1 MTAWFVALY
10 RGERSFPGRYVVIA
24 YVALLV
30 TPESSPLMHVAA
42 ALLGVSIA
50 LFLYRMPPWAIR
62 LGNRAFGADPEPER
76 VVIEARHKEIDR

>member
-1 MTAWFVALY
+1 MTAYLAGLY
-10 RGERSFPGRYVVIA
+10 RVERSFPGRYVVIA

-30 TPESSPLMHVAA
+30 TPASSPLMHVAA

-62 LGNRAFGADPEPER
+62 LGDRAFGEDGSR
-76 VVIEARHKEIDR
+76 